1 VFRLA
6 DVVIINRPEL
16 RIFNTDQPY
25 EAYLK
30 QHFFRL
36 TEKFPGF
43 EVWAAQ

>member
-1 VFRLA
+1 MFRLA